1 MKVSL
6 TCAGFFGK
14 LIALV
19 LVAAIIVGAC
29 VVLGPRLLHN
39 CDNCGDF
46 FVGTG
51 YYTNIISSTLAELT
65 GGADK
70 VICGDCAAKDHAF
83 AIAAGQSIEEFK
95 RPLFEEKAEEE

>member
-6 TCAGFFGK
+6 PCAGFLGK
-14 LIALV
+14 LIAFI
-19 LVAAIIVGAC
+19 LVAAIIAGAC
-29 VVLGPRLLHN
+29 VVLGPRLLHD
-39 CDNCGDF
+39 CDNCGRF

-65 GGADK
+65 GGKDK
-70 VICGDCAAKDHAF
+70 VICSDCAAKDHAL

-95 RPLFEEKAEEE
+95 RPLFEETEEE